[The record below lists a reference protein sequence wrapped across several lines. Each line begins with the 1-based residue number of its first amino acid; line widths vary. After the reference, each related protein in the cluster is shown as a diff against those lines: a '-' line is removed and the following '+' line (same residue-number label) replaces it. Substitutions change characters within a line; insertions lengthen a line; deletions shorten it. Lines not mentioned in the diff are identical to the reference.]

1 MRIYCDMDDILCET
15 AASLCRL
22 ASARFGAHVAYAD
35 VRDFDLQKSF
45 GLTDGQM
52 RDFMRAAHE
61 PSCLLS
67 YPATP
72 GAVAGLQAL
81 ATAGHAVEIVTG
93 RPASSHAATEAW
105 LAAAGLAAF
114 PVTYVN
120 KYGRLFSQDGDA
132 PEMVSREALL
142 KRRYDLAI
150 DDSPLIL
157 SALAAWTET
166 RVLVFDRPWNRGFAL
181 APNMTRV
188 SGWAEILREAGR
200 RGEGGE
206 ART

>member
-15 AASLCRL
+15 AATLCRL
-22 ASARFGAHVAYAD
+22 AASTFGVRVRYED
-35 VRDFDLQKSF
+35 VRNFDLQQTF

-52 RDFMRAAHE
+52 RNFMCAAHE

-67 YPATP
+67 YPETS
-72 GAVAGLQAL
+72 GAVAGLKAF
-81 ATAGHAVEIVTG
+81 AAEGHDVEIVTG
-93 RPASSHAATEAW
+93 RPATSHAATEAW
-105 LAAAGLAAF
+105 LRAAGLGAF

-132 PEMVSREALL
+132 PEMVSRDDLL
-142 KRRYDLAI
+142 KRHYDIAI

-166 RVLVFDRPWNRGFAL
+166 RVLVYDRPWNRDFAL
-181 APNMTRV
+181 APNMVRV
-188 SGWAEILREAGR
+188 KSWAEIREQSRSFFDIMAK
-200 RGEGGE
+200 
-206 ART
+206 T